1 MAIVRERHEIIPP
14 EIAET
19 QFAKLIIINLDREVE
34 VGNTYTHHESL
45 MCEKKVSLSLIAS
58 TLPPT

>member
-45 MCEKKVSLSLIAS
+45 MCEKVSLSLIAS